1 MEGLGEQA
9 ADGPGW
15 TGDGDGDGG
24 ARRTGG
30 GRSGDG
36 DDDGGVRRTG
46 GGVPVGNSRR

>member
-1 MEGLGEQA
+1 MTVTAMEGLGEQA

-15 TGDGDGDGG
+15 T
-24 ARRTGG
+24 
-30 GRSGDG
+30 GDG